1 MVEVP
6 LISSQVAGPIKPILC
21 YAHISLHCLGTD
33 DSDWSCFE
41 SYTIHD
47 PALVLQNHAVNRM
60 ATCQSPQ
67 LLGIHGGLGMTIDRQ
82 IMPTY
87 RLVSLLLLYAIPE

>member
-47 PALVLQNHAVNRM
+47 P
-60 ATCQSPQ
+60 SPS
-67 LLGIHGGLGMTIDRQ
+67 
-82 IMPTY
+82 PTKSC
-87 RLVSLLLLYAIPE
+87 R